1 MNFCVDM
8 EHLDKNRLIYKYK
21 EMKKKQKKVRRCE
34 QGGNAM
40 VYHVD
45 FSVTGSLC
53 VEADSEKDAKAKVER
68 IDSCELAEHIDNVK
82 IDDVYDI

>member
-1 MNFCVDM
+1 
-8 EHLDKNRLIYKYK
+8 
-21 EMKKKQKKVRRCE
+21 
-34 QGGNAM
+34 M

-53 VEADSEKDAKAKVER
+53 VEADSEKDAKEKVER
-68 IDSCELAEHIDNVK
+68 IASCELAEHIDNVK